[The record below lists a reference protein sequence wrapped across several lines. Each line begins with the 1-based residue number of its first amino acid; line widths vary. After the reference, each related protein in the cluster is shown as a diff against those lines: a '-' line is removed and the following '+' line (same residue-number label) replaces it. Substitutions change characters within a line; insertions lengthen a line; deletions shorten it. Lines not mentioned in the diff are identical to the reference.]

1 MSLAATLAMACPSL
15 AQSQSSAGQGG
26 QAPAGQNGQTQGGQT
41 QNGQTKAGKTAGAQK
56 GTTGAGAA
64 GTGAAAAG
72 APGTN
77 TAAAQPKGP
86 LPHFDIDDFAVQGAT
101 KLSQFDLEQ
110 AIYPY
115 LGPNKTADDVEKA
128 RAALEK
134 AYHDKGFQT
143 VSVSVPAQNVQNK
156 VVVLK
161 VTELKVGRLRVK
173 NSRYFDINDIK
184 RDAPSLAEGAV
195 PNFGDVTKDIVSLNQ
210 WPDRKVTPALRA
222 GVTPGTVDV
231 DLNVDDTLPLH
242 GSLELNNRQSPNT
255 TPLRLT
261 ASAQYND
268 LWQLGHSVS
277 VSYQIAPM
285 RPEDAEVFSGSYLA
299 RVPHIDWLSFLVY
312 GVDSNSDVAAIG
324 GLNVVGPGQI
334 IGARGVITLP
344 SAENFYQT
352 LSLGPDYKRFGETV
366 SQTGSNFSSPVT
378 YYPLVA
384 NYTNKYQTDKYSA
397 QLTASVTGN
406 LRPFSSGPTDFDNRR
421 YLASANF
428 IHLNIDTSH
437 TQELPQGFQ
446 LYGRLQGQLADGPL
460 VSSEQIA
467 MGGLDTVRGY
477 LESETLGD
485 DGVAGTF
492 ELRSP
497 DIAPTLQKLWQP
509 PAAAKTATDKND
521 SDKNSNTVPA
531 IPVFNEWRFFV
542 FADAG
547 VAQVLEPLP
556 EQQSKFD
563 LWSAGAGTRFKFFNY
578 LNGMVVVAV
587 PMISQTYTPAYD
599 PRVIFRIWG
608 EF

>member
-1 MSLAATLAMACPSL
+1 MVSLAAMLAMPCPSF
-15 AQSQSSAGQGG
+15 AQSQSPPAQDGQAAAGQG
-26 QAPAGQNGQTQGGQT
+26 GQTQGGQAKAGEAKR
-41 QNGQTKAGKTAGAQK
+41 GQTKGGKTPGAQR
-56 GTTGAGAA
+56 GTTSAGTAAGGAA
-64 GTGAAAAG
+64 AAAAAG
-72 APGTN
+72 AN

-86 LPHFDIDDFAVQGAT
+86 QPHFDIDDFAVQGAT
-101 KLSQFDLEQ
+101 KLSQFDIEE

-115 LGPNKTADDVEKA
+115 LGPHKTADDVEKA

-134 AYHDKGFQT
+134 AYHDKGYQT

-173 NSRYFDINDIK
+173 NSRYFDVNDIK
-184 RDAPSLAEGAV
+184 KDAPSLAEGAV

-210 WPDRKVTPALRA
+210 LPDRKVTPALRA

-255 TPLRLT
+255 TPLRLN

-285 RPEDAEVFSGSYLA
+285 RPADAEVFSGSYLA

-324 GLNVVGPGQI
+324 GLNIVGPGQI
-334 IGARGVITLP
+334 IGARGVMTLP
-344 SAENFYQT
+344 SAENFYHT
-352 LSLGPDYKRFGETV
+352 LSLGPDYKHFGESV
-366 SQTGSNFSSPVT
+366 SQTGGSFSSPVT

-406 LRPFSSGPTDFDNRR
+406 LRLFSSDPTEFDNRR
-421 YLASANF
+421 FLASGSF
-428 IHLNIDTSH
+428 VHLNIDTAH

-460 VSSEQIA
+460 VSSEQMA
-467 MGGLDTVRGY
+467 LGGLDTVRGY

-497 DIAPTLQKLWQP
+497 DIAPTLQKMLPQP
-509 PAAAKTATDKND
+509 PKDQPDNVLAH
-521 SDKNSNTVPA
+521 

-556 EQQSKFD
+556 QQQSKFD

-599 PRVIFRIWG
+599 PRVVFRIWG